1 MNCLI
6 IDDNQI
12 ARLTLIQLM
21 GLEPSLN
28 LIGECDNATEGYHKI
43 LTDSIDLLFLDI
55 EMPGMSGIELVKSL
69 GLKQPMIIFITSK
82 RDYAVEAFDLR
93 VVDFIVKPILPAR
106 FLQAV
111 EKAKDILQTKK
122 NKLNEIAD
130 EFIFIRDSNKVRRI
144 RLDEILFLEARGD
157 YVKIAVH
164 EKIYSIHSSLKSVE
178 DKLPPHIFLRVHR
191 SYIIN
196 VGKIDTIEGGTLIID
211 KNLVPVS
218 DAFRAALNKRVQ
230 IL

>member
-6 IDDNQI
+6 IDDNEI
-12 ARLTLIQLM
+12 ARLTLIQL
-21 GLEPSLN
+21 LALDPSLN
-28 LIGECDNATEGYHKI
+28 LIGECDNAKDGYHKI
-43 LTDSIDLLFLDI
+43 LTNPIDLLLLDI

-69 GLKQPMIIFITSK
+69 GQKQPMIIFTTAK

-93 VVDFIVKPILPAR
+93 VVDFIVKPVSPAR
-106 FLQAV
+106 FLQSID
-111 EKAKDILQTKK
+111 KAKETLETKK
-122 NKLNEIAD
+122 NKVSEVSD
-130 EFIFIRDSNKVRRI
+130 EFIFIRDSNTVRR
-144 RLDEILFLEARGD
+144 LKLNEILFLEAMGD

-178 DKLPPHIFLRVHR
+178 DKLPNHIFLRVHR

-196 VGKIDTIEGGTLIID
+196 VSKIDTIEGGTLIID

>member
-1 MNCLI
+1 
-6 IDDNQI
+6 
-12 ARLTLIQLM
+12 
-21 GLEPSLN
+21 
-28 LIGECDNATEGYHKI
+28 
-43 LTDSIDLLFLDI
+43 
-55 EMPGMSGIELVKSL
+55 MPGMSGIELVKSL
-69 GLKQPMIIFITSK
+69 GQKQPMIIFTTAK

-93 VVDFIVKPILPAR
+93 VVDFIVKPVSPAR
-106 FLQAV
+106 FLQSI
-111 EKAKDILQTKK
+111 EKAKEILETKK
-122 NKLNEIAD
+122 NKVSEVSD
-130 EFIFIRDSNKVRRI
+130 EFIFIRDSNTVRR
-144 RLDEILFLEARGD
+144 LKLNEILFLEAMGD

-178 DKLPPHIFLRVHR
+178 DKLPNHIFLRVHR

-196 VGKIDTIEGGTLIID
+196 VSKIDTIEGGTLIID

>member
-6 IDDNQI
+6 IDDNQM
-12 ARLTLIQLM
+12 ARLTLIQLV
-21 GLEPSLN
+21 GFDSSLT
-28 LIGECDNATEGYHKI
+28 LVGECDNATEAYHRI
-43 LTDSIDLLFLDI
+43 LTEPIDLLFLDV

-69 GLKQPMIIFITSK
+69 AQKQPLIILTSSK

-93 VVDFIVKPILPAR
+93 VVDFIVKPVLPAR

-111 EKAKDILQTKK
+111 AKAKDTHGLKK
-122 NKLNEIAD
+122 SKLNEIAD
-130 EFIFIRDSNKVRRI
+130 EFIFIRDSSTVRRI
-144 RLDEILFLEARGD
+144 KLNEILFLEAKGD

-164 EKIYSIHSSLKSVE
+164 EKAYSIHSSLKSVE

-191 SYIIN
+191 SFIIN
-196 VGKIDTIEGGTLIID
+196 VGKIDTIEGGTLVID

-218 DAFRAALNKRVQ
+218 DAFRSALNKRLQ